1 MNQNKEEILTQL
13 KSVFQ
18 DTFTDNS
25 YNFSIEMNREDIE
38 GWDSLSHIRLLTAIE
53 ADFDLQFDLEEI
65 ENLSNVAAIVD
76 ILHNKL
82 HK

>member
-1 MNQNKEEILTQL
+1 MNQNKEEILTRL

-25 YNFSIEMNREDIE
+25 YVFSIDMNREDIE

-65 ENLSNVAAIVD
+65 ENLSNVAAIVG

>member
-13 KSVFQ
+13 ESIFQ

-25 YNFSIEMNREDIE
+25 YVFSVDMNREDID

-65 ENLSNVAAIVD
+65 ENLSNVATIVD
-76 ILHNKL
+76 VLHNKL
-82 HK
+82 HQ

>member
-25 YNFSIEMNREDIE
+25 YDFSIEMNREDIE